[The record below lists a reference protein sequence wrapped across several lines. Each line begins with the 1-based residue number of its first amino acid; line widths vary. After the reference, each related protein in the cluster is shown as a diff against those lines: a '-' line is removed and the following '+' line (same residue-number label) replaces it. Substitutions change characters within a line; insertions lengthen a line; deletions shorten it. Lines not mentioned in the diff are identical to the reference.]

1 MAKKSFPINA
11 TDIFLSNA
19 AKDPAQVN
27 GGQIPPGYRLV
38 REQKSARIQLLT
50 YPNTKETLRREAFEQ
65 GISLNELINNIFDE
79 YLGRGNR

>member
-1 MAKKSFPINA
+1 MPKGNFHKDA

-38 REQKSARIQLLT
+38 REQRSARIQLLT
-50 YPNTKETLRREAFEQ
+50 YPDTKDALRKEAFEQ
-65 GISLNELINNIFDE
+65 GIRLNELINNIFDE
-79 YLGRGNR
+79 YLGRGNK

>member
-1 MAKKSFPINA
+1 MARKSFQTNA

-27 GGQIPPGYRLV
+27 GGQIPPGYKLV
-38 REQKSARIQLLT
+38 RENKSARLQLLT
-50 YPNTKETLRREAFEQ
+50 YPDTKEKLRREAFEQ

-79 YLGRGNR
+79 YLRKGNA